1 MNRLFSVPNG
11 ADQWL
16 INLIELK
23 NRHPDISVAKI
34 SESEDLAEK
43 SITNVFNGKSKR
55 PSVDLIYKII
65 RALGGTL
72 NEIFG
77 ESGAVIG
84 GQDVIA
90 LQSEVDRLKVEN
102 TALIAERDELI
113 ADNAVLK
120 NRVEEYRNK
129 LDALKDELL
138 DLYKRK

>member
-23 NRHPDISVAKI
+23 NRHPDISVVKI
-34 SESEDLAEK
+34 AESEYLAEK

-55 PSVDLIYKII
+55 PSADLISKII
-65 RALGGTL
+65 HALGGTWS
-72 NEIFG
+72 EIFG

-84 GQDVIA
+84 GQDIIA
-90 LQSEVDRLKVEN
+90 LQNEVERLTAEN
-102 TALIAERDELI
+102 SALIAERDALI
-113 ADNAVLK
+113 ADNAVLR